1 MTGFDIFESAL
12 IRLGL
17 INSKGSLE
25 QQLPLRKTALSVINE
40 LAGDLCKAPPI
51 KSLNDIL
58 QIDRKTAT
66 LISYGTAYVLATVMG
81 ENEKQATMLA
91 IFNAKRK
98 LYLSEIKEISD
109 RMPGNYGG

>member
-25 QQLPLRKTALSVINE
+25 QQLPLRKTALSIINE
-40 LAGDLCKAPPI
+40 LSFDLCKAPPI
-51 KSLNDIL
+51 KSLHETPA
-58 QIDRKTAT
+58 IDAEAAI

-81 ENEKQATMLA
+81 ETEKQATMLA

-98 LYLSEIKEISD
+98 LYLSEIKKIAD
-109 RMPGNYGG
+109 KLPGA